1 MLQILNRDRLSQTF
15 VAAGD
20 RGLLTGGH
28 VGVPHIQTSPL
39 TEHGSPQHTPV
50 GKIMHELGSVRL
62 RPGGGG
68 RGRVC
73 HHGAYAELGPGEM
86 MEWGTWDE
94 VHKINLKWMGQTV
107 IGCCCCC
114 DCFVGGVL
122 VVDASI
128 RGL

>member
-1 MLQILNRDRLSQTF
+1 MT
-15 VAAGD
+15 
-20 RGLLTGGH
+20 
-28 VGVPHIQTSPL
+28 
-39 TEHGSPQHTPV
+39 
-50 GKIMHELGSVRL
+50 
-62 RPGGGG
+62 
-68 RGRVC
+68 
-73 HHGAYAELGPGEM
+73 
-86 MEWGTWDE
+86 EWGTWDE